1 VTGFLASVTSMQEVE
16 IALTGGADILDLK
29 DPSRGALG
37 ALPAEIITACVAGIA
52 RRRIVS
58 ATAGDLAMEPNLVC
72 DAVRRMSACG
82 VDIVKIGLFPG
93 GDVSACISAL
103 RDETARGT
111 RLVAVMFADQGP
123 DFSLIGRLREA
134 GFIGVMLDT
143 ADKSAGGLRR
153 HLDGDALAEFVES
166 ARSIGLMSGLAGSL
180 RLEDVAPLTALGPD
194 YLGFRGGIC
203 DHGRQSALSPE
214 RLRAVRAAIDNA
226 NIHQRAARMA
236 TAAAGAQRAAH
247 SVA

>member
-1 VTGFLASVTSMQEVE
+1 MTGFLASVTSMQEAE
-16 IALTGGADILDLK
+16 IALAGGADILDLK

-37 ALPAEIITACVAGIA
+37 ALPAEIIAACVAGVA
-52 RRRIVS
+52 KRRIVS
-58 ATAGDLAMEPNLVC
+58 ATAGDLAMEPDLVC
-72 DAVRRMSACG
+72 DAVRRLAASG

-93 GDVSACISAL
+93 GDLSACISAL
-103 RDETARGT
+103 HDETARGT
-111 RLVAVMFADQGP
+111 RLVAVIFADQDP
-123 DFSLIGRLREA
+123 DFSLITPLREA

-153 HLDGDALAEFVES
+153 HLDGDMLADFVGTAKS
-166 ARSIGLMSGLAGSL
+166 AGLMSGLAGSL
-180 RLEDVAPLTALGPD
+180 RLEDVAPLAALGPD

-203 DHGRQSALSPE
+203 DHGRQSALNPE
-214 RLRAVRAAIDNA
+214 RLRAVRTAIDHG